1 MERPP
6 LKNILEAALMAAG
19 SPLSLERMQSLFDD
33 HDQPKSSELKQA
45 LTEIRQDLLGRGIE
59 LLEVASGYRLQVRTE
74 VAPWVARL
82 WEERPQRYSRALLET
97 LALIAYRQPITR
109 GDIEDVRGV
118 VVSSQMM
125 KTLIERDWVR
135 IVGYRDVPGRP
146 AMYATTKEFLDYFGL
161 QSLDDLPSLMEIREL
176 EDANR
181 KLEFGDD
188 AEARKET
195 PKEYQFASEEDVEQ
209 RGASV
214 LDATEDDLA
223 AAAALVDRVEANV
236 FARPDADD
244 EGAEP
249 DSKPRDL
256 GELLER
262 LESAEQGRDL
272 SELRGNQPAAGD
284 DAVAQQVSVVEEV
297 SVAEKM
303 SAPEKSDT
311 DVAEGGGIAPE
322 EQAVVEQNTVSDEP
336 GMIRE
341 NPAGSADDAQD
352 VPKTLEDAQR
362 ARLLAEQQAIKDRIL
377 QEIAAEQAAL
387 AEADADENSH
397 GDLHSPNQQHD
408 ADVLQSLEE
417 EQLRLEAEAEEG
429 LIQQEIEAEKALL
442 AEETLLAEE
451 AAQAESASVSESRAN
466 EPGNTD
472 AGSNQEQGQSQDL
485 DQATGSES
493 GGDDQGYDQG
503 DSDGVNDNDGG
514 NDSESSPS
522 GPSLFG

>member
-161 QSLDDLPSLMEIREL
+161 HSLDDLPSLMEIREL

-223 AAAALVDRVEANV
+223 AAAALVDRVE
-236 FARPDADD
+236 
-244 EGAEP
+244 
-249 DSKPRDL
+249 
-256 GELLER
+256 
-262 LESAEQGRDL
+262 
-272 SELRGNQPAAGD
+272 
-284 DAVAQQVSVVEEV
+284 
-297 SVAEKM
+297 
-303 SAPEKSDT
+303 T
-311 DVAEGGGIAPE
+311 
-322 EQAVVEQNTVSDEP
+322 
-336 GMIRE
+336 
-341 NPAGSADDAQD
+341 
-352 VPKTLEDAQR
+352 
-362 ARLLAEQQAIKDRIL
+362 
-377 QEIAAEQAAL
+377 
-387 AEADADENSH
+387 
-397 GDLHSPNQQHD
+397 
-408 ADVLQSLEE
+408 
-417 EQLRLEAEAEEG
+417 
-429 LIQQEIEAEKALL
+429 
-442 AEETLLAEE
+442 
-451 AAQAESASVSESRAN
+451 
-466 EPGNTD
+466 
-472 AGSNQEQGQSQDL
+472 
-485 DQATGSES
+485 
-493 GGDDQGYDQG
+493 
-503 DSDGVNDNDGG
+503 
-514 NDSESSPS
+514 
-522 GPSLFG
+522 

>member
-33 HDQPKSSELKQA
+33 HEQPKSSELKQA

-125 KTLIERDWVR
+125 KTLLERDWVR

-272 SELRGNQPAAGD
+272 SELRANQPAAGD
-284 DAVAQQVSVVEEV
+284 DAVVQDV
-297 SVAEKM
+297 SVAEEM

-311 DVAEGGGIAPE
+311 DVAEGESIALDD
-322 EQAVVEQNTVSDEP
+322 SDVT
-336 GMIRE
+336 RE
-341 NPAGSADDAQD
+341 MPPGSADDAQD

-387 AEADADENSH
+387 AEADADADSYGNFRA
-397 GDLHSPNQQHD
+397 GDVAADEDEYQQAD
-408 ADVLQSLEE
+408 ASFQQLEE
-417 EQLRLEAEAEEG
+417 EQLRLEAEAEEQ

-442 AEETLLAEE
+442 AEEALLSEE
-451 AAQAESASVSESRAN
+451 SAQAVA
-466 EPGNTD
+466 GNTD
-472 AGSNQEQGQSQDL
+472 AGSDQEQEQE
-485 DQATGSES
+485 QATASERGRDDDSDGGNSS
-493 GGDDQGYDQG
+493 G
-503 DSDGVNDNDGG
+503 SDGVNDNDGG
-514 NDSESSPS
+514 DGSESSPS

>member
-33 HDQPKSSELKQA
+33 HEQPKSSELKQA

-125 KTLIERDWVR
+125 KTLLERDWVR

-272 SELRGNQPAAGD
+272 SELRVNQPAAGD
-284 DAVAQQVSVVEEV
+284 DAVVQDV
-297 SVAEKM
+297 SVAEEM
-303 SAPEKSDT
+303 SASEKSDT
-311 DVAEGGGIAPE
+311 DVAEGESIALDE
-322 EQAVVEQNTVSDEP
+322 SDVT
-336 GMIRE
+336 RE
-341 NPAGSADDAQD
+341 MPPGSADDAQD

-387 AEADADENSH
+387 AEADADSDSH
-397 GDLHSPNQQHD
+397 GDFRTGDVAADEDEYQQAD
-408 ADVLQSLEE
+408 ASFQQLEE
-417 EQLRLEAEAEEG
+417 EQLRLEAEAEEQ

-442 AEETLLAEE
+442 AEEALLSEE
-451 AAQAESASVSESRAN
+451 SAQAVA
-466 EPGNTD
+466 GNTD
-472 AGSNQEQGQSQDL
+472 AGSDQEQEQEQDQG
-485 DQATGSES
+485 QATASER
-493 GGDDQGYDQG
+493 GR
-503 DSDGVNDNDGG
+503 DGVNDNDGG
-514 NDSESSPS
+514 DGSESSPS